1 MMAASRGAGR
11 EFQQGYL
18 EANVPSEPFNSPW
31 KLLFASARVFFANL
45 GFLAAVT
52 LMVFLPGKAALQIIF
67 DSLDVRKGGL
77 AAYLGMDLSDLV
89 LGSLAAPAA
98 IYGLMERF
106 RTGKA
111 APIARSIRWGLRQW
125 IKMLWTRFKV
135 EITITLW
142 GALFV
147 IPGVVAMV
155 RLIFTDPIVAIEG
168 DRASAVLERS
178 RELSRGYGWRIFGVV
193 LPVMI
198 VELIVPF
205 LILDAIGGSEASR
218 PVIAVVDSLLSVGGQ
233 WVTIIVLLMYLG
245 VVPATQPAATKR
257 SRV

>member
-1 MMAASRGAGR
+1 MMPAPRGAGR

-18 EANVPSEPFNSPW
+18 DVNFPSEPFDSPW
-31 KLLFASARVFFANL
+31 RLLLASTRVFFANL
-45 GFLAAVT
+45 GFLAMVT
-52 LMVFLPGKAALQIIF
+52 LAIFLPGKAALQIIF
-67 DSLDVRKGGL
+67 EWLDVPKSGL

-106 RTGKA
+106 RTGKT
-111 APIARSIRWGLRQW
+111 APLGRSLRWGLRQW
-125 IKMLWTRFKV
+125 LKMLWTRLKV

-168 DRASAVLERS
+168 DRAPAVLERS
-178 RELSRGYGWRIFGVV
+178 RDLSRGRGWRIFAVV
-193 LPVMI
+193 IPVML
-198 VELIVPF
+198 VELAGPF
-205 LILDAIGGSEASR
+205 LIFDAIGGSEASR
-218 PVIAVVDSLLSVGGQ
+218 PVIALVDSLLSVGGQ
-233 WVTIIVLLMYLG
+233 WAMVIVLLMYLG
-245 VVPATQPAATKR
+245 VVQAKHAAGAKG
-257 SRV
+257 